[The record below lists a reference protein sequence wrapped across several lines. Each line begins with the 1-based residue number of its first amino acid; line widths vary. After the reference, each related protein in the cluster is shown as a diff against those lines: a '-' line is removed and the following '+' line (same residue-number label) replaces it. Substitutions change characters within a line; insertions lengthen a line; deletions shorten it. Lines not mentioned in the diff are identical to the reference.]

1 MRTLIVPMAGKSSR
15 FPNMRPKWMLT
26 HPMTNRFMVTESIL
40 GLNLD
45 FFDSIYFICLQEHE
59 DRYQFFKGF
68 AEELKEIGLDK
79 KSNIIL
85 LSNQTKSQSE
95 TVYNFLSNYSIDG
108 FIFIKD
114 SDGYYQCDLIEEK
127 NQIAYFD
134 LNDMDD
140 INARTKSYIE
150 IDINRMVTNIVE
162 KQVISSTFSS
172 GGYGFSEA
180 KEFCSTYEKLKNM
193 EGECYVSHVIFEMM
207 LSGSIFYGTK
217 TSNFKDWGTI
227 DSWNKYKSQYKCL
240 FVDID
245 GVLVTNSSIHF
256 PPYIGNGNPLQS
268 NIDYLN
274 SLHKQGRVKIV
285 LTTSRP
291 KYMKDLTVLELEDK
305 KILYD
310 ELIMGLPHCKRVVIN
325 DFAKSNSYPSCEAI
339 NIVRNSDNLEDFLIF
354 N

>member
-1 MRTLIVPMAGKSSR
+1 MAGRSSR

-59 DRYQFFKGF
+59 NQYKFTKGF
-68 AEELKEIGLDK
+68 TEEIEELGLNQ
-79 KSNIIL
+79 KSSIVL
-85 LSNQTKSQSE
+85 LPNQTKSQSE
-95 TVYNFLSNYSIDG
+95 TVYNFLSNNPIDG

-114 SDGYYQCDLIEEK
+114 SDGYYECKLVEEK

-150 IDINRMVTNIVE
+150 LDINRMVTNIVE
-162 KQVISSTFSS
+162 KKVISSTFSS
-172 GGYGFSEA
+172 GGYGFAEA
-180 KEFCSTYEKLKNM
+180 TEFCAAYEKLQNM
-193 EGECYVSHVIFEMM
+193 EGECYISHIIFEMM
-207 LSGSIFYGTK
+207 LSGSAFYGTK
-217 TSNFKDWGTI
+217 TTNFKDWGTI
-227 DSWNKYKSQYKCL
+227 DAWNKYKSQYKCL

-245 GVLVTNSSIHF
+245 GTLVTNSSIHF
-256 PPYIGNGNPLQS
+256 PPYVGNGDSLQS

-274 SLHKQGRVKIV
+274 SLHQQGKVKIV

-291 KYMKDLTVLELEDK
+291 KNMRDITVSELKKK

-310 ELIMGLPHCKRVVIN
+310 ELIMGLPHCKRVIIN
-325 DFAKSNSYPSCEAI
+325 DFAKSNPYPSCEAI
-339 NIVRNSDNLEDFLIF
+339 NLPRNSDNLKEFLR
-354 N
+354 